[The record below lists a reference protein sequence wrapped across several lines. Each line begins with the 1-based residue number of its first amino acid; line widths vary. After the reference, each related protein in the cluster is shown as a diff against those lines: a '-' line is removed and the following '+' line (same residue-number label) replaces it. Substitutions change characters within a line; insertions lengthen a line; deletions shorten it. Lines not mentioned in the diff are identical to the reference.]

1 MGHTPWLKSFSP
13 ETEKEEDHVR
23 TTGASE
29 VTVTHSG
36 KMGITEQ
43 HWGAQAHG
51 AWGREEAKG
60 ETGLRGARVWVLL
73 PDSVA
78 GVVSGGRDT
87 QKNGQWPSKLSSR
100 TVDFLTVAEGCDR
113 P

>member
-51 AWGREEAKG
+51 DLGQGRG
-60 ETGLRGARVWVLL
+60 Q
-73 PDSVA
+73 
-78 GVVSGGRDT
+78 GRD
-87 QKNGQWPSKLSSR
+87 W
-100 TVDFLTVAEGCDR
+100 AEGGTCVGTASR
-113 P
+113 LSGWSGLWREGHSEKWPVAVQTLFQNSGLPYSS